1 MVGSL
6 VKKYVLGALL
16 SCVLGGAVV
25 TPSVAADDREVIWV
39 TAKEKS
45 MLMAEMR
52 AFLHASQKILESNLS
67 GDMQAVEEAARLV
80 GVSLFKDTPE
90 AIQEK
95 LPVTF
100 TMIGPRA
107 YMGFESIVDE
117 AVGGG
122 DMKVIFS
129 HLAQLQKNC
138 VMCHALFRFEV
149 KED

>member
-1 MVGSL
+1 MVRPL

-25 TPSVAADDREVIWV
+25 TPSIAADDREVIWV

-95 LPVTF
+95 LPITF

-117 AVGGG
+117 AVGRG

-138 VMCHALFRFEV
+138 VACHALFRFEV

>member
-1 MVGSL
+1 MVTPL
-6 VKKYVLGALL
+6 VKKYAFGPLL
-16 SCVLGGAVV
+16 SCLLAAAVV
-25 TPSVAADDREVIWV
+25 TPSLAADDREVIWV

-45 MLMAEMR
+45 MLMSEMR
-52 AFLHASQKILESNLS
+52 AFLSASQKILEANLS
-67 GDMQAVEEAARLV
+67 GDMKAVEEAARLV
-80 GVSLFKDTPE
+80 GVSLFKNTPE
-90 AIQEK
+90 EINEK

-117 AVGGG
+117 AVGDG

-129 HLAQLQKNC
+129 YLAELQKNC
-138 VMCHALFRFEV
+138 VACHALFRFEV

>member
-1 MVGSL
+1 MITPL
-6 VKKYVLGALL
+6 KKYVLGAFF
-16 SCVLGGAVV
+16 SCVLVGAVA
-25 TPSVAADDREVIWV
+25 TPSMAADDREIIWV

-52 AFLHASQKILESNLS
+52 AFLHASQKILEANLS
-67 GDMQAVEEAARLV
+67 GDMKAVEEAARLV
-80 GVSLFKDTPE
+80 GVSLFRDTPE
-90 AIQEK
+90 AIQDK
-95 LPVTF
+95 LPITF

-122 DMKVIFS
+122 DMKVVFS

-138 VMCHALFRFEV
+138 VACHALFRFEV